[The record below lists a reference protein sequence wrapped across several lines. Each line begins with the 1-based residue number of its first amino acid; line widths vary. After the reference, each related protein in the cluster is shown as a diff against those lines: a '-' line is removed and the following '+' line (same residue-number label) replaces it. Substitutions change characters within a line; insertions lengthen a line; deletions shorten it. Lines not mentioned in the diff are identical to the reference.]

1 MFGCERGKAVQ
12 DNSDI
17 APVPPDLRS
26 ADAAVMVLTQLAQNF
41 DRWLATLMR
50 EDEPAAIHKARV
62 ALRRFRVALYGFD
75 PILHPDLA
83 DDLDDRARD
92 FFRMLGRVR
101 DLDVMAERSAE
112 LRSKA
117 QSLRE
122 KTRKML
128 TKKKAAGFARLVQK
142 RMAGKSWRKPGK
154 KAKALAAMKAQTLAH
169 GALNRAWADCLSNG
183 TNLTAMSERAQ
194 HELRK
199 DLKTLRYLSEF
210 FAVLWPDAPLNAF
223 LHDMR
228 LLQEDL
234 GLLNDRVIAAEHGL
248 AAADDGHFEARRV
261 TAAQAWTRVQQGGK
275 WWEPIQADAEL

>member
-1 MFGCERGKAVQ
+1 
-12 DNSDI
+12 
-17 APVPPDLRS
+17 VPPDLCS

-41 DRWLATLMR
+41 DHWLATLMR

-83 DDLDDRARD
+83 D
-92 FFRMLGRVR
+92 

-248 AAADDGHFEARRV
+248 AAADDSHFEARRV